1 MFVERFSMRF
11 VEIAA
16 ADKDESASLEMLA
29 VMKDMQEY
37 VHTHTELHFR
47 QPSIVLHYA
56 AVCLLVCI
64 LFVFVCPARG

>member
-1 MFVERFSMRF
+1 MRF

-37 VHTHTELHFR
+37 VHTYTLR
-47 QPSIVLHYA
+47 YVLLYSRHSETY
-56 AVCLLVCI
+56 CT
-64 LFVFVCPARG
+64 P